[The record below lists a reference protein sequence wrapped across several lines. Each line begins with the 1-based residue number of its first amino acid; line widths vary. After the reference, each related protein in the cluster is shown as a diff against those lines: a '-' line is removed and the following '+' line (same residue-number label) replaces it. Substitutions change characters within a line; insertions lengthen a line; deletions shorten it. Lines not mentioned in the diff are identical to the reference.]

1 MDQNASQSI
10 LMVGGIL
17 LAISVL
23 SFFVYA
29 IATFGGFANNMNAQI
44 EGSEV
49 QKYNQHFFQY
59 QSRCNITFQDVVSAI
74 NFAKD
79 WNDQNDYSYKQVA
92 DNSVEFA
99 TNIYIIDENG
109 NEIKVFG
116 NHDWIKEDIYSDN
129 QKVKDVLNK
138 KLNDPKFADYYYAVN
153 VQSISVDS
161 SHWESGNYYVL
172 NPEHGPSKPS
182 RKTDLDINTKTGLI
196 QKVYFTVVS
205 KSNYTSMKAAPG
217 FQIINK
223 QGKTD
228 YVEYK
233 VKNKEYFK
241 MTAIED

>member
-29 IATFGGFANNMNAQI
+29 IATFGGFASNMNAQI

-59 QSRCNITFQDVVSAI
+59 ESRCNITFQEVVSAI

-79 WNDQNDYSYKQVA
+79 WNDRNDYSYKQVT

-109 NEIKVFG
+109 IEIKVFG
-116 NHDWIKEDIYSDN
+116 NNDWIKEDVYKDN

-153 VQSISVDS
+153 VKSIYVDDS
-161 SHWESGNYYVL
+161 NLAKGNYYVL
-172 NPEHGPSKPS
+172 NTAHGPSKSS
-182 RKTDLDINTKTGLI
+182 RKSDIDINTNTGFI

-205 KSNYTSMKAAPG
+205 QTNYSSIKNDG
-217 FQIINK
+217 LKIENK
-223 QGKTD
+223 KGMTE
-228 YVEYK
+228 YVRYTI
-233 VKNKEYFK
+233 KNKEYVK
-241 MTAIED
+241 MTAIEE

>member
-29 IATFGGFANNMNAQI
+29 IATFGGFANNMTGQI

-79 WNDQNDYSYKQVA
+79 WNDQNDYTYKQVA

-109 NEIKVFG
+109 TEIKVFG
-116 NHDWIKEDIYSDN
+116 NHDWIKEDIYADN

-138 KLNDPKFADYYYAVN
+138 KLGDPKFSDYYYAVN
-153 VQSISVDS
+153 VQSISVDD
-161 SHWESGNYYVL
+161 SHSEKGNYYVL
-172 NPEHGPSKPS
+172 NPEYGPSKSS
-182 RKTDLDINTKTGLI
+182 RKTDLDINEKTGFI

-205 KSNYTSMKAAPG
+205 HNNYNAIAKEGYDIT
-217 FQIINK
+217 NK
-223 QGKTD
+223 QGRT
-228 YVEYK
+228 EK
-233 VKNKEYFK
+233 VKYTIKNKEYFK
-241 MTAIED
+241 MTAIEE

>member
-29 IATFGGFANNMNAQI
+29 IATFGGFASNMNAQI

-59 QSRCNITFQDVVSAI
+59 ESRCNITFQEVVSAI

-79 WNDQNDYSYKQVA
+79 WNDRNDYSYKQVT

-109 NEIKVFG
+109 IEIKVFG
-116 NHDWIKEDIYSDN
+116 NNDWIKEDVYKDN

-153 VQSISVDS
+153 VKSIYVDDS
-161 SHWESGNYYVL
+161 NLAKGNYYVL
-172 NPEHGPSKPS
+172 NTAHGPSKSS
-182 RKTDLDINTKTGLI
+182 RKSDIDINTNTGFI

-205 KSNYTSMKAAPG
+205 QTNYSSIKDDG
-217 FQIINK
+217 LKIENK
-223 QGKTD
+223 KGMTE
-228 YVEYK
+228 YVKYTI
-233 VKNKEYFK
+233 KNKEYFK
-241 MTAIED
+241 MTAIEE

>member
-29 IATFGGFANNMNAQI
+29 IATFGGFASNMNAQI

-59 QSRCNITFQDVVSAI
+59 ESRCNITFQEVVSAI

-79 WNDQNDYSYKQVA
+79 WNDRNDYSYKQVT

-109 NEIKVFG
+109 IEIKVFG
-116 NHDWIKEDIYSDN
+116 NNDWIKEDAYKDN

-153 VQSISVDS
+153 VKSIYVDDS
-161 SHWESGNYYVL
+161 NLVKGNYYVL
-172 NPEHGPSKPS
+172 NTAHGPSKSS
-182 RKTDLDINTKTGLI
+182 RKSDIDINTNTGFI

-205 KSNYTSMKAAPG
+205 QANYSSIKNDGLP
-217 FQIINK
+217 IKNK
-223 QGKTD
+223 KGMTE
-228 YVEYK
+228 YVKYTI
-233 VKNKEYFK
+233 KNKEYFK
-241 MTAIED
+241 MTAIEE

>member
-79 WNDQNDYSYKQVA
+79 WND
-92 DNSVEFA
+92 
-99 TNIYIIDENG
+99 T
-109 NEIKVFG
+109 
-116 NHDWIKEDIYSDN
+116 DN

-153 VQSISVDS
+153 VKSISVDD
-161 SHWESGNYYVL
+161 SHSEKGNYYVL
-172 NPEHGPSKPS
+172 NPEYGPSKSS
-182 RKTDLDINTKTGLI
+182 RKTDLDINTKTGFI
-196 QKVYFTVVS
+196 QKVYFT
-205 KSNYTSMKAAPG
+205 
-217 FQIINK
+217 NK
-223 QGKTD
+223 
-228 YVEYK
+228 
-233 VKNKEYFK
+233 KNGL
-241 MTAIED
+241 

>member
-29 IATFGGFANNMNAQI
+29 IATFGGFASNMNAQI

-59 QSRCNITFQDVVSAI
+59 ESRCNITFQEVVSAI

-79 WNDQNDYSYKQVA
+79 WNDRNDYSYKQVT

-109 NEIKVFG
+109 IEIKVFG
-116 NHDWIKEDIYSDN
+116 NNDWIKEDVYKDN

-153 VQSISVDS
+153 VKSIYVDDS
-161 SHWESGNYYVL
+161 NLAKGNYYVL
-172 NPEHGPSKPS
+172 NTAHGPSKSS
-182 RKTDLDINTKTGLI
+182 RKSDIDINTNTGFI

-205 KSNYTSMKAAPG
+205 QTNYSSIKNDG
-217 FQIINK
+217 LKIENK
-223 QGKTD
+223 KGMTE
-228 YVEYK
+228 YVRYTI
-233 VKNKEYFK
+233 KNKEYFK
-241 MTAIED
+241 MTAIEE

>member
-153 VQSISVDS
+153 VKSISVDD
-161 SHWESGNYYVL
+161 SHSEKGNYYVL
-172 NPEHGPSKPS
+172 NPEYGPSKSS
-182 RKTDLDINTKTGLI
+182 RKTDLDINTKTGFI

-205 KSNYTSMKAAPG
+205 KSNYASMKAAPG

-223 QGKTD
+223 QGKKD

-233 VKNKEYFK
+233 IKNKEYFK